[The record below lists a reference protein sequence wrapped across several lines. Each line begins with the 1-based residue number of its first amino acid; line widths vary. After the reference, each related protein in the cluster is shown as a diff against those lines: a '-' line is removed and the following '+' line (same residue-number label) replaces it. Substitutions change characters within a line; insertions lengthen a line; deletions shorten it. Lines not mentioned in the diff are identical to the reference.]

1 MRGTRGAMG
10 AGAVRVARGR
20 WRRMAVCALRVDRR
34 MRLTRKRQE
43 RSRPPT
49 NDTDAFV
56 TTSYG
61 IHYIR
66 C

>member
-1 MRGTRGAMG
+1 MKGTRGAMG

-20 WRRMAVCALRVDRR
+20 WRRMAVCALRVDRPTK
-34 MRLTRKRQE
+34 LTRKRE
-43 RSRPPT
+43 PSHPPT
-49 NDTDAFV
+49 NDIDVFV
-56 TTSYG
+56 TISYG